1 MPSDTQIPR
10 RPRPYSLNPPP
21 TPAIFPLFAP
31 FPPHFDYTSL
41 KVGESMAD
49 EKTVRGMKA
58 ARTEFSKRGIETG
71 RADIRMTHG
80 TIYVRGVVS
89 VMRGSDHQGPEVRDG
104 DRRTCPSTKIG
115 NQGRRD

>member
-1 MPSDTQIPR
+1 
-10 RPRPYSLNPPP
+10 
-21 TPAIFPLFAP
+21 
-31 FPPHFDYTSL
+31 
-41 KVGESMAD
+41 MAD

-89 VMRGSDHQGPEVRDG
+89 VMRGATIKDLKSEMEIVARVLRQKSEIKDVVIECSFH
-104 DRRTCPSTKIG
+104 
-115 NQGRRD
+115 